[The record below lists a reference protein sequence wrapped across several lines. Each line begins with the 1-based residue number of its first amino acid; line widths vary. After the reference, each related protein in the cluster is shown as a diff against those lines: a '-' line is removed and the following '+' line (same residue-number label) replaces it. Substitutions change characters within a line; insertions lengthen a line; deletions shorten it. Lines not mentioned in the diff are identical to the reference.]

1 MTTKA
6 DLRRIIL
13 GHLTVIDPEGDVEPD
28 QASMLDI
35 FIDGGTAELK
45 EKGLCWW
52 DDDAIPASVTLP
64 LMRYIA
70 ALSCKSFGKGG
81 KGYEADKDQARKDIA
96 ALKSSEE
103 RPEQQ
108 AEYY

>member
-13 GHLTVIDPEGDVEPD
+13 GHLTVIDPEGDVEAD

-52 DDDAIPASVTLP
+52 DDDAIPAAVTLP

-70 ALSCKSFGKGG
+70 ALSCKAFGKGN

-96 ALKSSEE
+96 ALKSTEE